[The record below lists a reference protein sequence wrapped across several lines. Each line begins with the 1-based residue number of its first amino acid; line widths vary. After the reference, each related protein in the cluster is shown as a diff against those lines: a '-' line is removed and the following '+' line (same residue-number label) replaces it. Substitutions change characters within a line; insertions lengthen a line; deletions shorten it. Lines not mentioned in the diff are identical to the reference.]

1 MTRPLEEAVMEPSS
15 SMVYSAMM
23 LSCRKR
29 PSGSFFCR
37 AYHFPA
43 YCHQKHTQMR
53 HPVLATPPPPGGF
66 YFCGAFPELT
76 LLGSKS
82 SLTLKL
88 STTQDAD
95 RLRSTQAKRSSSRAS
110 LECSIPETRRQQL
123 IHWKRTSNRKSMKKP
138 QITQK

>member
-1 MTRPLEEAVMEPSS
+1 MEPSS

-23 LSCRKR
+23 LSCRNR

-43 YCHQKHTQMR
+43 YCRQKQTQMR
-53 HPVLATPPPPGGF
+53 HRACSPTRF
-66 YFCGAFPELT
+66 YCCGAFPALT

-88 STTQDAD
+88 STTQEAD
-95 RLRSTQAKRSSSRAS
+95 RPRSTQAKRSSSRAIWERS
-110 LECSIPETRRQQL
+110 ILEAR
-123 IHWKRTSNRKSMKKP
+123 P
-138 QITQK
+138 QHQ

>member
-1 MTRPLEEAVMEPSS
+1 MEPSS

-23 LSCRKR
+23 LSCRNR

-43 YCHQKHTQMR
+43 YCRGKQTQMR
-53 HPVLATPPPPGGF
+53 RGATCF
-66 YFCGAFPELT
+66 YCFGASPALT

-88 STTQDAD
+88 STTQEAD

-110 LECSIPETRRQQL
+110 LECSILEAETSESAGPDQ
-123 IHWKRTSNRKSMKKP
+123 SNLP
-138 QITQK
+138 QISR

>member
-1 MTRPLEEAVMEPSS
+1 MEPSS

-23 LSCRKR
+23 LSCRNR

-43 YCHQKHTQMR
+43 YCRQKQTQMR
-53 HPVLATPPPPGGF
+53 RRALAF
-66 YFCGAFPELT
+66 YCCGVFPALT

-88 STTQDAD
+88 STTQEAD
-95 RLRSTQAKRSSSRAS
+95 RLRSTQAKRSSSRAI
-110 LECSIPETRRQQL
+110 LECSILEPRHQHQSQETEPPRPEQSTSDQQM
-123 IHWKRTSNRKSMKKP
+123 T
-138 QITQK
+138 